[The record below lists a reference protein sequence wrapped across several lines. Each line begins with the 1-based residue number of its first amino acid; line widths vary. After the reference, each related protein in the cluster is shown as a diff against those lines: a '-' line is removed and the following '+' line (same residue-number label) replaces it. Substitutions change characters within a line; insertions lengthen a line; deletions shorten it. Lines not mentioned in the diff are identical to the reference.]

1 MEARYKSLSI
11 FEFQERFPDERSC
24 YAYLAKLKWQDGFKC
39 KHCGHTRY
47 CSGNQEFDR
56 QCTSCH
62 YVESVTAGTLF
73 HKMKF
78 SILKAFWIVY
88 YVSTSKK
95 GIASTE
101 LSRKL
106 QLRQKTAWLFKQKVM
121 RAMKSSGNQ
130 PLVGEVDVDE
140 FVVGQQEEGTS
151 GRQRGKKKLVAI
163 AIEKHG
169 EIGAS
174 RMYAKEIQK
183 ASSSELVPFVREKVS
198 PTASLRTDAWPAYNC
213 LKHDFQNFRQVLS
226 GEKGKNFNTIHRVI
240 MGFKAW
246 LRGIHSHADHLQAY
260 LDEYTYRY
268 NRSFMKEG
276 IFDNL
281 LNRMVQGA
289 PCGYKQ
295 IIS

>member
-1 MEARYKSLSI
+1 MVINIITMEARYKSLSI

-24 YAYLAKLKWQDGFKC
+24 YAHLAKLKWQRGFKC
-39 KHCGHTRY
+39 KHCGHSRY

-62 YVESVTAGTLF
+62 YEESVTAISLF

-78 SILKAFWIVY
+78 SILKAFWIAY

-130 PLVGEVDVDE
+130 PLEGDVDVDE
-140 FVVGQQEEGTS
+140 FVVGQQEEGST
-151 GRQRGKKKLVAI
+151 GRQKGQKKLVAI

-169 EIGAS
+169 
-174 RMYAKEIQK
+174 
-183 ASSSELVPFVREKVS
+183 
-198 PTASLRTDAWPAYNC
+198 
-213 LKHDFQNFRQVLS
+213 
-226 GEKGKNFNTIHRVI
+226 
-240 MGFKAW
+240 
-246 LRGIHSHADHLQAY
+246 
-260 LDEYTYRY
+260 
-268 NRSFMKEG
+268 
-276 IFDNL
+276 
-281 LNRMVQGA
+281 
-289 PCGYKQ
+289 
-295 IIS
+295 